1 MNALA
6 LTFLI
11 VAVALGAVAAWLFTQ
26 RARMQRELFAER
38 ERARAAASDRD
49 LAVARLADMEK
60 AQSQMR
66 DAFKSLASDELRNTS
81 NEFLKIARQTFA
93 TEQEKAKGELEQR
106 KQAVDSLVKP
116 LHEKLEKTGETL
128 NKIEQARIE
137 AYARLAQQTQD
148 VLKSSSELRVETSK
162 LVQAL
167 RKPQVRGR
175 YGEIQLERV
184 VELAGM
190 REYCD
195 FDTQSSMT
203 NSDGVRLRPDMV
215 VRLPNE
221 RLIAIDAKTNI
232 EAYLDAIEADNAE
245 DAERHLDRFARHVA
259 DQAQALSKKEYGA
272 QFETSP
278 EFVVMFI
285 PGDQFI
291 DAALQRR
298 PDLLDLAA
306 DQRVIIASPSTLIGL
321 LRAVHVGWR
330 EKSLSES
337 AQELFTLGRELHE
350 RAVVALESAASVG
363 KAIDA
368 AKERYNRF
376 VGSVDRRLMPTLR
389 KFEEQGA
396 KSTRKLEDLAEIE
409 GDTRTIQSLPAPSED
424 AQEVVTR
431 IQDGPAREV

>member
-1 MNALA
+1 MNTLA
-6 LTFLI
+6 VVFLVMAI
-11 VAVALGAVAAWLFTQ
+11 VLGIAAVWFARRHGAVSRQLTEAS
-26 RARMQRELFAER
+26 
-38 ERARAAASDRD
+38 ERARTAESARD
-49 LAVARLADMEK
+49 IALARISDMEQS
-60 AQSQMR
+60 QSQMR
-66 DAFKSLASDELRNTS
+66 EAFKSLASDELRSTS
-81 NEFLKIARQTFA
+81 DEFLKIAKQTFA
-93 TEQEKAKGELEQR
+93 AEQEKAKGELEQR

-128 NKIEQARIE
+128 NKIEQSRIE
-137 AYARLAQQTQD
+137 AYAKLAQQTQD
-148 VLKSSSELRVETSK
+148 VLKSSSELRTETSK

-190 REYCD
+190 RDYCD
-195 FDTQSSMT
+195 FTTQASMT
-203 NSDGVRLRPDMV
+203 SSEGAKLRPDMV
-215 VRLPNE
+215 VRLPNK

-232 EAYLDAIEADNAE
+232 EAYLDAIEAESID

-259 DQAQALSKKEYGA
+259 DQAQALAKKEYGA
-272 QFETSP
+272 QFEHSP

-330 EKSLSES
+330 EKSLSDS
-337 AQELFTLGRELHE
+337 AHELFKLGKELHE
-350 RAVVALESAASVG
+350 RAVTALESAASVG

-368 AKERYNRF
+368 AKERYNKF

-389 KFEEQGA
+389 KFEEKGA
-396 KSTRKLEDLAEIE
+396 ASSKSLADLSELE
-409 GDTRTIQSLPAPSED
+409 GDTRTIQSLPSSTESPEIM
-424 AQEVVTR
+424 TR
-431 IQDGPAREV
+431 PQDKASTKS